1 MQEYPNTPDER
12 IFVFGSNLA
21 GRHGAGAAKFA
32 LDYRGAIYGRG
43 VGPQGQSFALPTLD
57 ADLKK
62 LSLSEIAAFG
72 THFLV
77 YTQEHPEQKF
87 QLTAVGCG
95 LAGFTNEQIAP
106 IFMDAPSNVDW
117 PPEWKKYE
125 HQRTFLLDV
134 PGTFYDEVFSDQLDV
149 DDVQEAETAD

>member
-1 MQEYPNTPDER
+1 MKDYANTPDDR

-32 LDYRGAIYGRG
+32 VDYRGAIYGRG

-62 LSLSEIAAFG
+62 LSLDEVAAFG
-72 THFLV
+72 VYFLI
-77 YTQEHPEQKF
+77 YAKLHPELKF

-95 LAGFTNEQIAP
+95 LAGFTSAEIAP
-106 IFMDAPSNVDW
+106 IFFDAPRNVDW
-117 PPEWKKYE
+117 PPEWAEYE
-125 HQRTFLLDV
+125 THRTYMLDDV
-134 PGTFYDEVFSDQLDV
+134 GSYYEEVFGDKQPRIV
-149 DDVQEAETAD
+149 A